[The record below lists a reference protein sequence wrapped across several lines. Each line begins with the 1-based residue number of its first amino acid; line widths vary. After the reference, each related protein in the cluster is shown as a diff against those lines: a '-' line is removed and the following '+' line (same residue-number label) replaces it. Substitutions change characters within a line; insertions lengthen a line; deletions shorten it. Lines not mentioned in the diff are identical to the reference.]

1 MKKVK
6 SLKNSNQIKENLA
19 FKSLTISII
28 LAGVFLVVS
37 LFLNGGVITLF
48 MNKGFIWEVIDVSI
62 KVSSILL
69 CFLFFL
75 ISIGNY
81 KDLTGKPVDWK
92 ELLLLFSLS
101 LVQTFRSL
109 WVFLITL
116 IGLLVLLF
124 YLYLTQE
131 S

>member
-1 MKKVK
+1 MQKMKT
-6 SLKNSNQIKENLA
+6 LKNSNQIKENLA

-28 LAGVFLVVS
+28 LSGVFLIVS

-48 MNKGFIWEVIDVSI
+48 MNKGFIWEVIDVSL

-69 CFLFFL
+69 CFLFSL

-81 KDLTGKPVDWK
+81 KDLTGKPLDWK

-116 IGLLVLLF
+116 MGLLVLLF
-124 YLYLTQE
+124 YLYITQE